1 MESNRRPERPRLVA
15 RALRRIRNLAL
26 LGQPLSATVA
36 TAGMPGAPMLSE
48 VQEAPVLPARP
59 QPAPLPDLP
68 PPVSGDDRDPPAR
81 PPRRRWRM
89 VKRTMLVLLLLAA
102 AAGAAFAVYESRTS
116 TFQARFFAGLAKK
129 VSYRMAAGPSDAI
142 RFPAASPYDERLGY
156 SNLPNYLAKLKS
168 RDYVVDAQARMS
180 PKMLELA
187 GMGLYPTYRE
197 KTRAGLDILD
207 TSGEPLFSARFPE
220 RLYDKFEAAPTLLVS
235 SLLFIENRE
244 LLDTTYPKRNP
255 AVEWDRFSKAVFD
268 KTLHSVGL
276 GSGSRVAGGSTLA
289 TQIEKYRHS
298 PEGRTASTTDKLRQ
312 MASATLRSYADG
324 EDTGAAR
331 RRIVLEYLNT
341 VPLSA
346 KLGYGEV
353 NGIGDGMWVWYGRDF
368 ADVNRVLA
376 GNAVTPEYALV
387 YKEALSLMIA
397 QRRPAY
403 YLGAGEK
410 DLETLTNSHL
420 RVLAQAGVISPAL
433 RDAALAIVLHPALGS
448 GVAPPP
454 ANTFVTRK
462 ATNAVRNHLANL
474 LGDARLYNLD
484 RLDLSVVTTLNSEA
498 QKAVTAALR
507 RLTDTQTAAAAGLT
521 GKGMLGNGDP
531 AKVVYS
537 FTLMERGDKVNYLR
551 VQTDNYDQPLDIN
564 EGAKLDLGS
573 TSKLRTLTTYL
584 DIIDQLHKR
593 YEPMSKAELAK
604 VNVDPKDRLT
614 QWAVDYFTA
623 LPAGADRGLQP
634 MLAAAMERKYSGNP
648 GEAFFTGGGVHVFG
662 NFSHNDDGRILTIQE
677 GLQNSTNLLF
687 VRLMRD
693 VVRYYMF
700 QLPGSSAQLLA
711 DADDPRRAEY
721 LSRFADREGK
731 DFMARFWNKYRG
743 KSPDEIES
751 TLMQGVR
758 IKASKLAA
766 VHRTIHP
773 EASLAQFGKFLHAYL
788 PADAEVDD
796 EKIAKMYDQ
805 YAPAN
810 MSLADRGYVASVHPL
825 ELWLVGYLRTHPK
838 AGWDEVTKASVKER
852 QEVYSWLFKTH
863 RKHAQDKRIAGL
875 LEVEAFLKIH
885 AQWKKMGYPFDSL
898 VPSYATTLGASA
910 DRPIALAELMG
921 ILINGG
927 VRKQTQ
933 RIDSLHFAKDTPYET
948 LVKRSPDAKGEQVLN
963 PLVARAVV
971 DAIRG
976 VVQVGT
982 AKRVKTAFV
991 KQDGSVIALGGK
1003 TGTGDQRFDVYGAGH
1018 RLIESRYVNR
1028 SATFVFNI
1036 GERFFG
1042 SMTAYVHGPESAHYD
1057 FTSALPV
1064 QLLVTLAPSLMPMIE
1079 HQQTVTVP
1087 GLHVDRP
1094 GLAAPSGPAD
1104 AVATDTEHAADA
1116 GAPDSAADAAA
1127 EDAAA
1132 VGIEAPAAKPA
1143 REAVKEAV
1151 KEPAAKPAA
1160 KPAAQAPSKPA
1171 ATAPRAH
1178 AADADAPRAPK
1189 PASEA
1194 VRARPASAESARP
1207 KSADGEG
1214 ARARSGGAGESH
1226 PKAVTGERAKP
1237 AGEGAA
1243 VKPAPRKPA
1252 AASDDK
1258 PKAERPARPKPA
1270 AVEEVLQ

>member
-1 MESNRRPERPRLVA
+1 MESNRR
-15 RALRRIRNLAL
+15 LRRSRPLYRSLFRAMGRIRTLAH
-26 LGQPLSATVA
+26 LGRTAQPAL
-36 TAGMPGAPMLSE
+36 AGVSEPLYAALQDPPVRAVPRVEPMLGSAS
-48 VQEAPVLPARP
+48 VPPDVPPDAEAEP
-59 QPAPLPDLP
+59 QGA
-68 PPVSGDDRDPPAR
+68 
-81 PPRRRWRM
+81 PPRRPWGP
-89 VKRTMLVLLLLAA
+89 VKRTLLVLLLVGT
-102 AAGAAFAVYESRTS
+102 AGTAAFAVYETRTS
-116 TFQARFFAGLAKK
+116 TLQAKVFAGMASK
-129 VSYRMAAGPSDAI
+129 VSYRMDKGPSNAI

-156 SNLPNYLAKLKS
+156 SSLPDYLAKLKT
-168 RDYVVDAQARMS
+168 RDYVIDAQARMS

-187 GMGLYPTYRE
+187 DLGLFATYHE

-207 TSGEPLFSARFPE
+207 HGGEPLFSARFPE
-220 RLYDKFEAAPTLLVS
+220 RLYDKFEQTPQMLVQ

-268 KTLHSVGL
+268 KVMHSVGL
-276 GSGSRVAGGSTLA
+276 GGGGRVAGGSTLA

-298 PEGRTASTTDKLRQ
+298 PEGRTASLSDKLRQ
-312 MASATLRSYADG
+312 MASATLRSYQDG
-324 EDTGAAR
+324 ENTAATR

-346 KLGYGEV
+346 KPGYGEV
-353 NGIGDGMWVWYGRDF
+353 NGVGDGMWVWYGRDF
-368 ADVNRVLA
+368 ASVNRILS
-376 GNAVTPEYALV
+376 GKQVTPEYALV

-433 RDAALAIVLHPALGS
+433 RDAAIGVTLHPALGS
-448 GVAPPP
+448 GVAAP
-454 ANTFVTRK
+454 APSAFVTRK
-462 ATNAVRNHLANL
+462 AANAVRNHLANL
-474 LGDARLYNLD
+474 LGDSRMYNLD
-484 RLDLSVVTTLNSEA
+484 RLDLTVKTTLDGEA

-507 RLTDTQTAAAAGLT
+507 RLNNAEAAAAAGLT

-537 FTLMERGDKVNYLR
+537 FTLMERGENANYLR

-573 TSKLRTLTTYL
+573 TAKLRTLTTYL
-584 DIIDQLHKR
+584 DIVDQLHKR
-593 YEPMSKAELAK
+593 FEPMSKAELAK
-604 VNVDPKDRLT
+604 ASIDPKDRLS
-614 QWAVDYFTA
+614 QWGIEYFQA
-623 LPAGADRGLQP
+623 LPAGADRSLPP
-634 MLAAAMERKYSGNP
+634 MLAAAMDRKYSGNP
-648 GEAFFTGGGVHVFG
+648 GEAFFTGGGVHTFG
-662 NFSHNDDGRILTIQE
+662 NFSKLDDSRILTVQE
-677 GLQNSTNLLF
+677 GLQHSTNLLF

-693 VVRYYMF
+693 VARYYMF

-721 LSRFADREGK
+721 LSRFADREGR
-731 DFMARFWNKYRG
+731 DFLARFWNKYRVMA
-743 KSPDEIES
+743 PNEVEPA
-751 TLMQGVR
+751 LMQGVR
-758 IKASKLAA
+758 PAASKLAA
-766 VHRTIHP
+766 AYLTVHPDATPAALATFLR
-773 EASLAQFGKFLHAYL
+773 ASL
-788 PADAEVDD
+788 PAGVDVDD
-796 EKIAKMYDQ
+796 ERVGKLYEQ
-805 YAPAN
+805 YTPAN
-810 MSLADRGYVASVHPL
+810 MSLSDRGYVASVHPL

-921 ILINGG
+921 IIVNGG

-948 LVKRSPDAKGEQVLN
+948 LVKRGNADKGEQVLN
-963 PLVARAVV
+963 PEVARAVAN
-971 DAIRG
+971 AIRG
-976 VVQVGT
+976 VVQDGT

-991 KQDGSVIALGGK
+991 RADGSVVALGGK
-1003 TGTGDQRFDVYGAGH
+1003 TGTGDQRFDVYGGGH

-1079 HQQTVTVP
+1079 KQQTVNVP
-1087 GLHVDRP
+1087 GLHVERA
-1094 GLAAPSGPAD
+1094 GVAAPGGPTD
-1104 AVATDTEHAADA
+1104 AVASDTEHAVPAEA
-1116 GAPDSAADAAA
+1116 VAADAAVA
-1127 EDAAA
+1127 
-1132 VGIEAPAAKPA
+1132 IEPVKPAPAAEDKAADKPA
-1143 REAVKEAV
+1143 DKAVEK
-1151 KEPAAKPAA
+1151 PAEKVADKAADKPAA
-1160 KPAAQAPSKPA
+1160 KPEARHDAKPVDKAAEKPAVKSADKPATKAADKPAAKAADKAVDKPATKSADKPADGKTAPSKPA
-1171 ATAPRAH
+1171 PH
-1178 AADADAPRAPK
+1178 KPAADAQPARAERTEK
-1189 PASEA
+1189 PA
-1194 VRARPASAESARP
+1194 
-1207 KSADGEG
+1207 
-1214 ARARSGGAGESH
+1214 
-1226 PKAVTGERAKP
+1226 RAKP
-1237 AGEGAA
+1237 
-1243 VKPAPRKPA
+1243 P
-1252 AASDDK
+1252 
-1258 PKAERPARPKPA
+1258 

>member
-1 MESNRRPERPRLVA
+1 MLRRLRRLV
-15 RALRRIRNLAL
+15 LP
-26 LGQPLSATVA
+26 GQPEL
-36 TAGMPGAPMLSE
+36 AGVPVMAA
-48 VQEAPVLPARP
+48 VQEVPLRGADTRLEPALDPGFEPAPV
-59 QPAPLPDLP
+59 PAPAESGAGAEP
-68 PPVSGDDRDPPAR
+68 PPA

-89 VKRTMLVLLLLAA
+89 VKRAFLVLLLIAVA
-102 AAGAAFAVYESRTS
+102 GGAAFAVYESRTS
-116 TFQARFFAGLAKK
+116 AMQARFFAGLAKK
-129 VSYRMAAGPSDAI
+129 ISYRVEKGPSDAI
-142 RFPAASPYDERLGY
+142 RFPASSPYDERLGY
-156 SNLPNYLAKLKS
+156 SNLPNYLAKLKT
-168 RDYVVDAQARMS
+168 RDYVIESQARMS
-180 PKMLELA
+180 PKMVELA
-187 GMGLYPTYRE
+187 DMGLFATYHE

-207 TSGEPLFSARFPE
+207 YSGEPLFSARFPE
-220 RLYDKFEAAPTLLVS
+220 RLYEKFDAAPSLLVH
-235 SLLFIENRE
+235 SLLYIENRE

-268 KTLHSVGL
+268 KSLHAVGL
-276 GSGSRVAGGSTLA
+276 GGGGRVAGGSTLA

-298 PEGRTASTTDKLRQ
+298 PEGRTASLSDKLRQ
-312 MASATLRSYADG
+312 MASAMLRSYQDG
-324 EDTGAAR
+324 EDTSATR

-368 ADVNRVLA
+368 ADVNRVLSS
-376 GNAVTPEYALV
+376 NQVTADFALV

-410 DLETLTNSHL
+410 DLEQLTNSHL
-420 RVLAQAGVISPAL
+420 RVLAQAGVISPQL
-433 RDAALAIVLHPALGS
+433 RDAALGVVLHPALGS

-462 ATNAVRNHLANL
+462 AANAVRNHLANL
-474 LGDARLYNLD
+474 LGDSRLYNLD
-484 RLDLSVVTTLNSEA
+484 RLDLSVVTTLNSDA

-507 RLTDTQTAAAAGLT
+507 RLTDNEAAAAAGLT

-531 AKVVYS
+531 SKVVYS

-573 TSKLRTLTTYL
+573 TAKLRTLTTYL
-584 DIIDQLHKR
+584 DIIDQLHQR

-604 VNVDPKDRLT
+604 VKVDPKDRLT
-614 QWAVDYFTA
+614 QWAIDYFLA
-623 LPAGADRGLQP
+623 LPPGADRTLPP
-634 MLAAAMERKYSGNP
+634 MLGAAMERKYSGNP
-648 GEAFFTGGGVHVFG
+648 GEAFFTGGGVHIFG
-662 NFSHNDDGRILTIQE
+662 NFSKLDDSRILTVQQA
-677 GLQNSTNLLF
+677 LQNSTNLVF

-731 DFMARFWNKYRG
+731 DFLARFWNKYRG
-743 KSPDEIES
+743 KEWPEIE
-751 TLMQGVR
+751 TALMQGVR
-758 IKASKLAA
+758 PAASKIAA
-766 VHRTIHP
+766 VHRTIMP
-773 EASLAQFGKFLHAYL
+773 DASLAEFSKFVHAYL
-788 PADAEVDD
+788 PDARDVD
-796 EKIAKMYDQ
+796 EERIAKMYDQ
-805 YAPAN
+805 YSVAN

-825 ELWLVGYLRTHPK
+825 ELWLAGYLRTHPK

-875 LEVEAFLKIH
+875 IEVEAFLKIH

-921 ILINGG
+921 IIINGG
-927 VRKQTQ
+927 VRKPTE

-948 LVKRSPDAKGEQVLN
+948 MVKRSQDTKGEQVLN
-963 PLVARAVV
+963 PEVARAVAN
-971 DAIRG
+971 AIRG
-976 VVQVGT
+976 VVQEGT
-982 AKRVKTAFV
+982 AKRVKQAFY

-1079 HQQTVTVP
+1079 KQDTVTVP
-1087 GLHVDRP
+1087 GLHVTP
-1094 GLAAPSGPAD
+1094 AAPPAPTPTQLTD
-1104 AVATDTEHAADA
+1104 DVATVKP
-1116 GAPDSAADAAA
+1116 APDSAQPEEIEAPPKPAKAAAAEAEAVKPVKPARPAAADAAA
-1127 EDAAA
+1127 PVHPKPVHPKPVNEAAPHLKP
-1132 VGIEAPAAKPA
+1132 EAADTPHHKPA
-1143 REAVKEAV
+1143 V
-1151 KEPAAKPAA
+1151 
-1160 KPAAQAPSKPA
+1160 
-1171 ATAPRAH
+1171 
-1178 AADADAPRAPK
+1178 PK
-1189 PASEA
+1189 P
-1194 VRARPASAESARP
+1194 VG
-1207 KSADGEG
+1207 ADE
-1214 ARARSGGAGESH
+1214 H
-1226 PKAVTGERAKP
+1226 PKAVDALRARAPAKP
-1237 AGEGAA
+1237 
-1243 VKPAPRKPA
+1243 VKPRTEPSEQPKAEPAPRQ
-1252 AASDDK
+1252 
-1258 PKAERPARPKPA
+1258 KPA
-1270 AVEEVLQ
+1270 AVEEVLH

>member
-1 MESNRRPERPRLVA
+1 MRRL
-15 RALRRIRNLAL
+15 LDLASPGRTAKPVL
-26 LGQPLSATVA
+26 AGVPLAA
-36 TAGMPGAPMLSE
+36 
-48 VQEAPVLPARP
+48 VQEVPARP
-59 QPAPLPDLP
+59 RPARVEPGFGSVLEPVSEPAATEPGAEPPAP
-68 PPVSGDDRDPPAR
+68 

-89 VKRTMLVLLLLAA
+89 VKRSLLLLLLLAVA
-102 AAGAAFAVYESRTS
+102 AASGFAVYESRTS
-116 TFQARFFAGLAKK
+116 AMQAKFFAGLTKK
-129 VSYRMAAGPSDAI
+129 VNYRMGKGPSDAL
-142 RFPAASPYDERLGY
+142 RFPQSSPYDDRLGY
-156 SNLPNYLAKLKS
+156 SNLPNYLAKLKT
-168 RDYVVDAQARMS
+168 RDYVVASQARMS

-187 GMGLYPTYRE
+187 DMGLYPTYHE

-207 TSGEPLFSARFPE
+207 YSGEPLFSARFPE
-220 RLYDKFEAAPTLLVS
+220 RLYDKFDQAPTLLVQ

-268 KTLHSVGL
+268 KVLHTVGL
-276 GSGSRVAGGSTLA
+276 GGGSRVAGGSTLA

-312 MASATLRSYADG
+312 MASAMLRAYQDG
-324 EDTGAAR
+324 EDTTGAR
-331 RRIVLEYLNT
+331 RGIVLEYLNT

-368 ADVNRVLA
+368 ADTNRILS
-376 GNAVTPEYALV
+376 GKQVTPEFALV

-410 DLETLTNSHL
+410 DLEILTNSHL

-433 RDAALAIVLHPALGS
+433 RDAALNVVLHPALGS

-454 ANTFVTRK
+454 ANAFVTRK
-462 ATNAVRNHLANL
+462 AANAVRNHLANL
-474 LGDARLYNLD
+474 LGDSRMYNLD
-484 RLDLSVVTTLNSEA
+484 RLDLSVVTTLNADA

-507 RLTDTQTAAAAGLT
+507 RLSDNEAAAAAGLT

-531 AKVVYS
+531 SKVVYS

-573 TSKLRTLTTYL
+573 TAKLRTLVSYL
-584 DIIDQLHKR
+584 DIIDQLHQR
-593 YEPMSKAELAK
+593 YEPKSKAELAK

-614 QWAVDYFTA
+614 QWAIEYFTM
-623 LPAGADRGLQP
+623 LPDGADRSLKP
-634 MLAAAMERKYSGNP
+634 MLAAAMARKYSGNP
-648 GEAFFTGGGVHVFG
+648 GEAFFTGGGLHTFG
-662 NFSHNDDGRILTIQE
+662 NFSKLDDSRILTVQE
-677 GLQNSTNLLF
+677 ALQNSTNLVF

-743 KSPDEIES
+743 KSPDEIEA
-751 TLMQGVR
+751 LLIQGVR
-758 IKASKLAA
+758 PRAGKLAA
-766 VHRTIHP
+766 AYRTIRP
-773 EASLAQFGKFLHAYL
+773 EASLAEFSTFLHANL
-788 PADAEVDD
+788 PSENEVEEDKV
-796 EKIAKMYDQ
+796 EKMYALYD
-805 YAPAN
+805 PAS
-810 MSLADRGYVASVHPL
+810 MSLADRGYVASIHPL
-825 ELWLVGYLRTHPK
+825 ELWLVGYLRKHPK
-838 AGWDEVTKASVKER
+838 AGWTEVTDASVKER

-921 ILINGG
+921 IIVNGG
-927 VRKQTQ
+927 VRKSTQ
-933 RIDSLHFAKDTPYET
+933 RVDSLHFAKDTPYET
-948 LVKRSPDAKGEQVLN
+948 LVKRADEVKNEQVLH
-963 PLVARAVV
+963 PDVARAVA
-971 DAIRG
+971 DAIHG
-976 VVQVGT
+976 VAQEGT
-982 AKRVKTAFV
+982 AKRVKSAFV
-991 KQDGSVIALGGK
+991 KQDGSVIAMGGK

-1042 SMTAYVHGPESAHYD
+1042 SMTAYVHGPQSANYD

-1079 HQQTVTVP
+1079 PTQTVMVP
-1087 GLHVDRP
+1087 GVRVERP
-1094 GLAAPSGPAD
+1094 GLPAPAGPTD
-1104 AVATDTEHAADA
+1104 AVATDTEHAAGDA
-1116 GAPDSAADAAA
+1116 TADDADEPVPAEAAA
-1127 EDAAA
+1127 P
-1132 VGIEAPAAKPA
+1132 APAPAPKPA
-1143 REAVKEAV
+1143 VKPA
-1151 KEPAAKPAA
+1151 EPAKPAA
-1160 KPAAQAPSKPA
+1160 
-1171 ATAPRAH
+1171 
-1178 AADADAPRAPK
+1178 DA
-1189 PASEA
+1189 
-1194 VRARPASAESARP
+1194 
-1207 KSADGEG
+1207 
-1214 ARARSGGAGESH
+1214 
-1226 PKAVTGERAKP
+1226 
-1237 AGEGAA
+1237 
-1243 VKPAPRKPA
+1243 APRKPA
-1252 AASDDK
+1252 VDAA
-1258 PKAERPARPKPA
+1258 PRTPARPAADGTHPKAIAPAPAPAKPRAVNADGTPARAPAKAPAAPKKAAPDADAPPKAPRHKPA
-1270 AVEEVLQ
+1270 AVEDILL